1 MEKSKR
7 TPMLEALC
15 LLSFTGNGMA
25 FVANVLIALFFRK
38 TGPWIMEAGSVPE
51 QLSLSAEYFLIFGL
65 FFAISIFGVFLM
77 WNLRISGFY
86 IYLAARIAIISYPL
100 VMAGRGAFSAVVLIF
115 SLVFILLYSFQVYR
129 FRHYS
134 LDN

>member
-100 VMAGRGAFSAVVLIF
+100 VMAGMEAFSAVVLIF
-115 SLVFILLYSFQVYR
+115 SLVFIILYFSQFFR
-129 FRHYS
+129 FRPYS